1 MNSAEKQ
8 RAQHNLNTFGM
19 SREDLEN
26 LIDSNVDRLPMLAA
40 GFLSDIQE
48 LLDSAPDSLTLRD
61 QIRKQLNVAKFIL
74 FTEAA

>member
-19 SREDLEN
+19 SRADLEN

-40 GFLSDIQE
+40 GILSDIQE
-48 LLDSAPDSLTLRD
+48 LLNFAPDSLTLRD

-74 FTEAA
+74 ATEAA